1 MASQGGEDQMETA
14 SKYRTWTLA
23 VVSLATA
30 MLMLDIAV
38 VNTAITDMG
47 RDLHTGLDGLKW
59 VVDAYTLA
67 LAAVVLTTGS
77 LADRLGR
84 KRVFAAGMI
93 VFTLASAAAA
103 AATDITMLNIIRAVQ
118 GLGAA
123 AMFATSMALL
133 AHEFPGAKERA
144 KALGVYGATIG
155 GSFAFGPLVGG
166 GLTSAFG
173 WRSIFVINIPIGIYA
188 LAITRKYVRESKDP
202 NARRIDWAGQT
213 VLTAGLFLLTL
224 GLLRGNDVGWGSAEI
239 VSELSAAVVLIGLF
253 VLIERR
259 VKDPMLPLGLFR
271 IPSFTG
277 AQISAFAIS
286 GSLFAVYIYATIYM
300 QQVLG
305 LSAIEAGLAYI
316 PGTILNA
323 ATSGV
328 TAGLAEKGKLSSR
341 TMVSLGLAMVSVG
354 LVLMTTA
361 GAGSSWL
368 AIQPGLLIAMIGTGM
383 FNPAVIAVALGS
395 VSEDQ
400 SGLAAGVNDTF
411 RQAGIAVGVAAL
423 GAMIPTTAL
432 AKGDVTSY
440 VDGLHNA
447 LVVGGALAAVGAI
460 AAAYLI
466 RPALQARRESAPA
479 VPAVVVS
486 EVALE
491 PCA

>member
-1 MASQGGEDQMETA
+1 METT
-14 SKYRTWTLA
+14 SKIRNWTLA
-23 VVSLATA
+23 VVSIATA

-38 VNTAITDMG
+38 VNTAISDMG
-47 RDLHTGLDGLKW
+47 KDLKTDLDGLKW

-84 KRVFAAGMI
+84 RRVFAAGLA

-103 AATDITMLNIIRAVQ
+103 AATDITMLNIIRAFQ

-133 AHEFPGAKERA
+133 AHEFPKQQERA

-155 GSFAFGPLVGG
+155 ASFAVGPLVGG

-173 WRSIFVINIPIGIYA
+173 WRSIFIINIPIGIAA
-188 LAITRKYVRESKDP
+188 LAITRKYVRESRDP
-202 NARRIDWAGQT
+202 KPRRIDWAGQT
-213 VLTAGLFLLTL
+213 VLTGGLFLLVL
-224 GLLRGNDVGWGSAEI
+224 ALLRGNDVGWGSTEI
-239 VSELSAAVVLIGLF
+239 VAELSASVVLIALF
-253 VLIERR
+253 TLIETR
-259 VKDPMLPLGLFR
+259 VKDPMLPLRFFK

-277 AQISAFAIS
+277 AQIAAFSISA
-286 GSLFAVYIYATIYM
+286 SLFAVYIYATIYM

-305 LSAIEAGLAYI
+305 LSAIEAGLAYL
-316 PGTILNA
+316 PGTVLNA
-323 ATSGV
+323 ATSGI
-328 TAGLAEKGKLSSR
+328 TAGMAEKGKLSSR
-341 TMVSLGLAMVSVG
+341 VAVSLGLAMVATG
-354 LVLMTTA
+354 LLLMTA
-361 GAGSSWL
+361 ADANSSWL

-383 FNPAVIAVALGS
+383 FNPAVIGVALGS

-400 SGLAAGVNDTF
+400 SGLAAGVNDTA

-423 GAMIPTTAL
+423 GALIPTHAL
-432 AKGDVTSY
+432 ATGNVTSY
-440 VDGLHNA
+440 VNGLHDA
-447 LVVGGALAAVGAI
+447 LVVGGALAAAGAV
-460 AAAYLI
+460 ASAYLI
-466 RPALQARRESAPA
+466 RSKVQERRAAP
-479 VPAVVVS
+479 VEIS

>member
-1 MASQGGEDQMETA
+1 MESA
-14 SKYRTWTLA
+14 SKHRNWTLA

-38 VNTAITDMG
+38 VNTAISDMG

-84 KRVFAAGMI
+84 RRVFTTGMV
-93 VFTLASAAAA
+93 VFTVASAAAA

-133 AHEFPGAKERA
+133 AHEFPQAQERA

-155 GSFAFGPLVGG
+155 GSFAFGPIIGG
-166 GLTSAFG
+166 ALTSGFG
-173 WRSIFVINIPIGIYA
+173 WRSIFVINIPIGIAA
-188 LAITRKYVRESKDP
+188 LAITRRYVRESKDP
-202 NARRIDWAGQT
+202 QPRRIDWAGQT

-224 GLLRGNDVGWGSAEI
+224 GLLRGNDVGWASSEI
-239 VSELSAAVVLIGLF
+239 VAELTASVVLVALF
-253 VLIERR
+253 ALIERR

-277 AQISAFAIS
+277 AQIAAFSISA
-286 GSLFAVYIYATIYM
+286 SLFAVFIYATIYL

-305 LSAIEAGLAYI
+305 LSAIEAGLVYI

-323 ATSGV
+323 TTSGV

-341 TMVSLGLAMVSVG
+341 TAVSLGLALVATG
-354 LVLMTTA
+354 LLLMTMA
-361 GAGSSWL
+361 DAGSSWL
-368 AIQPGLLIAMIGTGM
+368 AVQPGFLIAMIGTGM

-423 GAMIPTTAL
+423 GAMIPTASL
-432 AKGDVTSY
+432 AKGDVTGY

-466 RPALQARRESAPA
+466 RPVLAARRESAP
-479 VPAVVVS
+479 VLQIS
-486 EVALE
+486 EAALE

>member
-1 MASQGGEDQMETA
+1 MQTE

-84 KRVFAAGMI
+84 RRVFAAGMI
-93 VFTLASAAAA
+93 IFTLASAAAA

-133 AHEFPGAKERA
+133 ANEFPQAQERA

-155 GSFAFGPLVGG
+155 ASFAVGPLVGG

-173 WRSIFVINIPIGIYA
+173 WRSIFVINIPIGIAA
-188 LAITRKYVRESKDP
+188 LAVTRKYVRESRDP
-202 NARRIDWAGQT
+202 HARRIDWAGQT
-213 VLTAGLFLLTL
+213 VLTGGLFLLVL
-224 GLLRGNDVGWGSAEI
+224 ALLRGNDVGWGTTEI
-239 VSELSAAVVLIGLF
+239 VAELSASAVLIALF
-253 VLIERR
+253 ALIESW
-259 VKDPMLPLGLFR
+259 VKDPMLPLRFFR

-277 AQISAFAIS
+277 AQVAAFSISA
-286 GSLFAVYIYATIYM
+286 SLFAVYIYATIYL

-305 LSAIEAGLAYI
+305 LSAIEAGLAYL
-316 PGTILNA
+316 PGTFLNA

-328 TAGLAEKGKLSSR
+328 AAGMAEKGKLSSR
-341 TMVSLGLAMVSVG
+341 VAVSLGLAMVATG
-354 LVLMTTA
+354 LLLMTVA
-361 GAGSSWL
+361 DANSSWL

-400 SGLAAGVNDTF
+400 SGLAAGVNDTA

-432 AKGDVTSY
+432 AHGDVTGY

-447 LVVGGALAAVGAI
+447 LVAGGALAAIGAV

-466 RPALQARRESAPA
+466 RPVLAKRRQPA
-479 VPAVVVS
+479 VAQVS

>member
-1 MASQGGEDQMETA
+1 MQTA
-14 SKYRTWTLA
+14 SKYRNWTLA

-38 VNTAITDMG
+38 VNTAISDMG

-84 KRVFAAGMI
+84 RRVFAAGMI
-93 VFTLASAAAA
+93 VFTAASVGAA

-133 AHEFPGAKERA
+133 AHEFPQMQERA
-144 KALGVYGATIG
+144 KALAVYGATIG

-166 GLTSAFG
+166 ALTTAFG
-173 WRSIFVINIPIGIYA
+173 WRSIFIINIPIGIYA
-188 LAITRKYVRESKDP
+188 LAITKKYVRESRDP
-202 NARRIDWAGQT
+202 HARRIDWAGQT
-213 VLTAGLFLLTL
+213 VLTGGLFLLVL
-224 GLLRGNDVGWGSAEI
+224 ALLRGNDVGWGSPQIVAE
-239 VSELSAAVVLIGLF
+239 LGAAGVLLALF
-253 VLIERR
+253 VLIESRI
-259 VKDPMLPLGLFR
+259 KDPMLPLGFFR

-277 AQISAFAIS
+277 AQISAFSIS
-286 GSLFAVYIYATIYM
+286 ASLFAVYIYATIYL
-300 QQVLG
+300 QQVVG
-305 LSAIEAGLAYI
+305 LSPVEAGLAYM

-328 TAGLAEKGKLSSR
+328 TAGMAEKGKFSAR
-341 TMVSLGLAMVSVG
+341 TMVSGGLAMVAVG
-354 LVLMTTA
+354 LLLMT
-361 GAGSSWL
+361 GADANSSWL

-383 FNPAVIAVALGS
+383 FNPAVIGVALGS

-400 SGLAAGVNDTF
+400 SGLAAGTNDTF

-423 GAMIPTTAL
+423 GAMIPTKAL
-432 AKGDVTSY
+432 AQGDVTGY

-447 LVVGGALAAVGAI
+447 LLVGGAVAALGAI

-466 RPALQARRESAPA
+466 RPVLQARREPPAAP
-479 VPAVVVS
+479 VIQVS

>member
-1 MASQGGEDQMETA
+1 META
-14 SKYRTWTLA
+14 SKQRSWTLA
-23 VVSLATA
+23 VVSIATA

-84 KRVFAAGMI
+84 RRVFAAGL
-93 VFTLASAAAA
+93 VLFTVASAAAA

-133 AHEFPGAKERA
+133 AQEFPGAQERA
-144 KALGVYGATIG
+144 KALGIYGATIG
-155 GSFAFGPLVGG
+155 GSFAFGPIIGG
-166 GLTSAFG
+166 ALTSGFG
-173 WRSIFVINIPIGIYA
+173 WRSIFVINIPIGIAA

-213 VLTAGLFLLTL
+213 VLTAALFLLTL
-224 GLLRGNDVGWGSAEI
+224 GLLRGNDVGWGSGEI
-239 VSELSAAVVLIGLF
+239 VAELTASVVLLALF
-253 VLIERR
+253 VLIERK
-259 VKDPMLPLGLFR
+259 VKDPMLPLALFR

-277 AQISAFAIS
+277 AQIAAFSISA
-286 GSLFAVYIYATIYM
+286 SLFAVFIYATIYL

-305 LSAIEAGLAYI
+305 LSAIEAGLVYI

-328 TAGLAEKGKLSSR
+328 TAGMAEKGKLSAR
-341 TMVSLGLAMVSVG
+341 TMVSLGLALVAAG
-354 LVLMTTA
+354 LVLMTMA
-361 GAGSSWL
+361 DADSSWL
-368 AIQPGLLIAMIGTGM
+368 TLQPGFMIAMIGTGM

-400 SGLAAGVNDTF
+400 SGLAAGVNDTA

-423 GAMIPTTAL
+423 GAMIPTGAL
-432 AKGDVTSY
+432 TKGDVTGY

-466 RPALQARRESAPA
+466 RTRQAAPEGRA
-479 VPAVVVS
+479 VAVEVGAPVVIR

>member
-1 MASQGGEDQMETA
+1 MKTA
-14 SKYRTWTLA
+14 SKYRSWTLA

-47 RDLHTGLDGLKW
+47 RDLNTGLDGLKW

-84 KRVFAAGMI
+84 RRVFAAGMV
-93 VFTLASAAAA
+93 VFTITSAAAA
-103 AATDITMLNIIRAVQ
+103 AATDITMLNIIRAFQ

-133 AHEFPGAKERA
+133 AHEFPQAQERA
-144 KALGVYGATIG
+144 KALAVYGATIA
-155 GSFAFGPLVGG
+155 GSFAVGPLVGG

-173 WRSIFVINIPIGIYA
+173 WRSIFIINIPIGIAA
-188 LAITRKYVRESKDP
+188 LAITRRYVRESRDP

-213 VLTAGLFLLTL
+213 VLTAGLFLLVL
-224 GLLRGNDVGWGSAEI
+224 GLLRGNDAGWGSTEI
-239 VSELSAAVVLIGLF
+239 VAELSGAAVLIAVF
-253 VLIERR
+253 ALIERR
-259 VKDPMLPLGLFR
+259 VKDPMLPLGFFR
-271 IPSFTG
+271 IPSFAG
-277 AQISAFAIS
+277 AQIAAFAIS
-286 GSLFAVYIYATIYM
+286 ASLFAVYIYATIYL

-316 PGTILNA
+316 PGTIVNA
-323 ATSGV
+323 MVSGATANLS
-328 TAGLAEKGKLSSR
+328 EKVSPR
-341 TMVSLGLAMVSVG
+341 VMVSLGLALVAAG
-354 LVLMTTA
+354 LLMMTA
-361 GAGSSWL
+361 ADAGSSWL
-368 AIQPGLLIAMIGTGM
+368 TIQPGLLLAMIGTGM

-423 GAMIPTTAL
+423 GALIPTTAL
-432 AKGDVTSY
+432 AHGDVTGY

-447 LVVGGALAAVGAI
+447 LAVGGALAAVGAI

-466 RPALQARRESAPA
+466 RPVLQARRQAA
-479 VPAVVVS
+479 VQVS
-486 EVALE
+486 EPALE
-491 PCA
+491 PCG

>member
-1 MASQGGEDQMETA
+1 META
-14 SKYRTWTLA
+14 SKHKSWTLA

-47 RDLHTGLDGLKW
+47 RDLNTGLDGLKW

-84 KRVFAAGMI
+84 RRVFAAGMI
-93 VFTLASAAAA
+93 VFTIASAAAA

-133 AHEFPGAKERA
+133 AHEFPRAQERA

-155 GSFAFGPLVGG
+155 ASFAFGPLVGG
-166 GLTSAFG
+166 ALTSGFG
-173 WRSIFVINIPIGIYA
+173 WRSIFVINIPIGIAA
-188 LAITRKYVRESKDP
+188 LAITRKYVRESRDP

-213 VLTAGLFLLTL
+213 VLTGGLFLLTL

-239 VSELSAAVVLIGLF
+239 VSELSASAVLIALF
-253 VLIERR
+253 ALIERR

-277 AQISAFAIS
+277 AQVAAFSISA
-286 GSLFAVYIYATIYM
+286 SLFAVYIYATIYL

-328 TAGLAEKGKLSSR
+328 TAGLAEKGKLSQR
-341 TMVSLGLAMVSVG
+341 TMISAGLAMVAVG
-354 LVLMTTA
+354 LLLMTTA
-361 GAGSSWL
+361 DAGSSWL

-395 VSEDQ
+395 VSEEQ
-400 SGLAAGVNDTF
+400 SGLAAGVNDTA

-432 AKGDVTSY
+432 AHGDVNSY

-447 LVVGGALAAVGAI
+447 LAVGGALAAIGAV

-466 RPALQARRESAPA
+466 RPLVAARRERAA
-479 VPAVVVS
+479 VDVT

-491 PCA
+491 PC

>member
-1 MASQGGEDQMETA
+1 MQTA
-14 SKYRTWTLA
+14 SKHRTWTLA

-38 VNTAITDMG
+38 VNTAISDMG
-47 RDLHTGLDGLKW
+47 RDLNTGLDGLKW

-84 KRVFAAGMI
+84 RRVFAAGMA
-93 VFTLASAAAA
+93 VFTISSAAAA
-103 AATDITMLNIIRAVQ
+103 AATDITMLNVIRAVQ

-133 AHEFPGAKERA
+133 AHEFPQAQERA

-155 GSFAFGPLVGG
+155 ASFAVGPLVGG
-166 GLTSAFG
+166 ALTSGFG
-173 WRSIFVINIPIGIYA
+173 WRSIFVINIPIGIGA
-188 LAITRKYVRESKDP
+188 LVLTRKYVRESRDP
-202 NARRIDWAGQT
+202 QPRRIDWAGQT
-213 VLTAGLFLLTL
+213 VLTGGLFLLVL
-224 GLLRGNDVGWGSAEI
+224 ALLRGNDVGWGSSQIVAEL
-239 VSELSAAVVLIGLF
+239 VGAGLLLASF
-253 VLIERR
+253 VAIERR

-271 IPSFTG
+271 VPSFAG
-277 AQISAFAIS
+277 AQISAFSIS
-286 GSLFAVYIYATIYM
+286 VSLFAVYIFATIYL

-305 LSAIEAGLAYI
+305 LSAIEAGLVYL

-323 ATSGV
+323 MVSGATAQVGDKVSARVMISG
-328 TAGLAEKGKLSSR
+328 GLAL
-341 TMVSLGLAMVSVG
+341 VAVG
-354 LVLMTTA
+354 LLMMTIPDA
-361 GAGSSWL
+361 NSSWL
-368 AIQPGLLIAMIGTGM
+368 AIEPGMLVAMFGTGM

-423 GAMIPTTAL
+423 GAMIPTAAL

-447 LVVGGALAAVGAI
+447 LAVGAGLAAI
-460 AAAYLI
+460 GAVAAAYLL
-466 RPALQARRESAPA
+466 RPVLQARRK
-479 VPAVVVS
+479 PAVVQVQQ
-486 EVALE
+486 VAVQ

>member
-1 MASQGGEDQMETA
+1 MET
-14 SKYRTWTLA
+14 SSQIRRWTLA
-23 VVSLATA
+23 VVSIATA

-38 VNTAITDMG
+38 VNTAISDMG
-47 RDLHTGLDGLKW
+47 KDLNTDLGGLKW

-84 KRVFAAGMI
+84 RRVFAAGLI
-93 VFTLASAAAA
+93 VFTASSALAA
-103 AATDITMLNIIRAVQ
+103 AATDITMLNIVRAVQ

-133 AHEFPGAKERA
+133 ANEFPQAQERA

-155 GSFAFGPLVGG
+155 ASFAVGPLVGG

-173 WRSIFVINIPIGIYA
+173 WRSIFVINIPIGIA
-188 LAITRKYVRESKDP
+188 TLAMTRKYVRESRDP
-202 NARRIDWAGQT
+202 RPRRIDWAGQT
-213 VLTAGLFLLTL
+213 VLTAGLFLLVL
-224 GLLRGNDVGWGSAEI
+224 ALLRGNDLGWGSTEI
-239 VSELSAAVVLIGLF
+239 VAELSASAVLLAAF
-253 VLIERR
+253 ALIERR
-259 VKDPMLPLGLFR
+259 VKDPMLPLGFFR
-271 IPSFTG
+271 IPSFAG
-277 AQISAFAIS
+277 AQIAAFSISA
-286 GSLFAVYIYATIYM
+286 SLFAVYIYATIYL

-305 LSAIEAGLAYI
+305 LSPVEAGLVYI

-328 TAGLAEKGKLSSR
+328 TAGLAEKGKLSAR
-341 TMVSLGLAMVSVG
+341 LMVSAGLALVAVG
-354 LVLMTTA
+354 LVLMTAA
-361 GAGSSWL
+361 GADSSWL
-368 AIQPGLLIAMIGTGM
+368 VLQPGLLIAMIGTGM

-395 VSEDQ
+395 VSENQ

-423 GAMIPTTAL
+423 GALIPTTAL
-432 AKGDVTSY
+432 AKGDVHGY

-447 LVVGGALAAVGAI
+447 LVVGGALAAIGAI

-466 RPALQARRESAPA
+466 RPVLQARREPK
-479 VPAVVVS
+479 VQVS

>member
-1 MASQGGEDQMETA
+1 MTKNRQ
-14 SKYRTWTLA
+14 WTLA

-38 VNTAITDMG
+38 VNTAISDMG
-47 RDLHTGLDGLKW
+47 KDLHTGLDGLKW
-59 VVDAYTLA
+59 VVDAYTLS

-84 KRVFAAGMI
+84 RKVFAAGLV
-93 VFTLASAAAA
+93 VFTITSAAAA

-133 AHEFPGAKERA
+133 AHEFPQMQERA

-155 GSFAFGPLVGG
+155 ASFAVGPLVGG

-173 WRSIFVINIPIGIYA
+173 WRSIFVINIPIGIAA
-188 LAITRKYVRESKDP
+188 LAITRRYVRESKDP
-202 NARRIDWAGQT
+202 QPRRIDWAGQT
-213 VLTAGLFLLTL
+213 VLTGGLFLMVLA
-224 GLLRGNDVGWGSAEI
+224 LLRGNDVGWGSTQIVAEL
-239 VSELSAAVVLIGLF
+239 VGAAVLLATF
-253 VLIERR
+253 VAIERR
-259 VKDPMLPLGLFR
+259 VKDPMLPLGFFR

-277 AQISAFAIS
+277 AQLSAFAIS
-286 GSLFAVYIYATIYM
+286 ASLFAVYIYATIYL

-305 LSAIEAGLAYI
+305 LSPIEAGLAYL
-316 PGTILNA
+316 PGTFINA

-328 TAGLAEKGKLSSR
+328 TAGMAEKGKLSPR
-341 TMVSLGLAMVSVG
+341 VAVSLGLALVATG
-354 LVLMTTA
+354 LLLMTTA
-361 GAGSSWL
+361 DVGSSWL
-368 AIQPGLLIAMIGTGM
+368 AIQPGLIIAMVGTGM
-383 FNPAVIAVALGS
+383 FNPAVIGVALSS
-395 VSEDQ
+395 VPEDQ
-400 SGLAAGVNDTF
+400 SGLAAGTNDTF

-423 GAMIPTTAL
+423 GAMIPTGAL
-432 AKGDVTSY
+432 AHGDVHGY

-447 LVVGGALAAVGAI
+447 LVVGGAVAAIGAI

-466 RPALQARRESAPA
+466 RPVVQRRRQAA
-479 VPAVVVS
+479 V
-486 EVALE
+486 EVTEIALE

>member
-1 MASQGGEDQMETA
+1 META
-14 SKYRTWTLA
+14 SKQRSWTLA
-23 VVSLATA
+23 VVSIATA

-84 KRVFAAGMI
+84 RRVFAAGL
-93 VFTLASAAAA
+93 VLFTVASAAAA

-133 AHEFPGAKERA
+133 AQEFPGAQERA
-144 KALGVYGATIG
+144 KALGIYGATIG
-155 GSFAFGPLVGG
+155 GSFAFGPIIGG
-166 GLTSAFG
+166 ALTSGFG
-173 WRSIFVINIPIGIYA
+173 WRSIFVINIPIGIAA

-213 VLTAGLFLLTL
+213 VLTAALFLLTL
-224 GLLRGNDVGWGSAEI
+224 GLLRGNDVGWGSGEI
-239 VSELSAAVVLIGLF
+239 VAELTASVVLLALF
-253 VLIERR
+253 VLIERK
-259 VKDPMLPLGLFR
+259 VKDPMLPLALFR

-277 AQISAFAIS
+277 AQIAAFSISA
-286 GSLFAVYIYATIYM
+286 SLFAVFIYATIYL

-305 LSAIEAGLAYI
+305 LSAIEAGLVYI

-328 TAGLAEKGKLSSR
+328 TAGMAEKGKLSAR
-341 TMVSLGLAMVSVG
+341 TMVSLGLALVAAG
-354 LVLMTTA
+354 LVLMTMA
-361 GAGSSWL
+361 DADSSWL
-368 AIQPGLLIAMIGTGM
+368 TLQPGFMIAMIGTGM

-400 SGLAAGVNDTF
+400 SGLAAGVNDTA

-423 GAMIPTTAL
+423 GAMIPTGAL
-432 AKGDVTSY
+432 TKGDVTGY

-466 RPALQARRESAPA
+466 RTRQAAPEGQA
-479 VPAVVVS
+479 VAVEVGAPVVIR

>member
-1 MASQGGEDQMETA
+1 MQTA
-14 SKYRTWTLA
+14 SKYRTWTLG

-84 KRVFAAGMI
+84 RKVFAAGMV
-93 VFTLASAAAA
+93 VFTVTSAAAA
-103 AATDITMLNIIRAVQ
+103 AATDITMLNIIRSVQ

-133 AHEFPGAKERA
+133 AHEFPQAQERA
-144 KALGVYGATIG
+144 KALAVYGATIA

-166 GLTSAFG
+166 ALTSGFG
-173 WRSIFVINIPIGIYA
+173 WRSIFIINIPIGIAA
-188 LAITRKYVRESKDP
+188 LAITRKYVRESRDP
-202 NARRIDWAGQT
+202 HPRRIDWAGQT
-213 VLTAGLFLLTL
+213 VLTGGLFLLVL
-224 GLLRGNDVGWGSAEI
+224 ALLRGNDAGWGSTEI
-239 VSELSAAVVLIGLF
+239 VSELSGAGVLLAGFAA
-253 VLIERR
+253 IERR
-259 VKDPMLPLGLFR
+259 VKDPMLPLGFFR
-271 IPSFTG
+271 IPSFAG
-277 AQISAFAIS
+277 AQIAAFAIS
-286 GSLFAVYIYATIYM
+286 ASLFAVYIYATIYL

-316 PGTILNA
+316 PGTIVNA
-323 ATSGV
+323 MVSGATANLSEKV
-328 TAGLAEKGKLSSR
+328 SPRVMVSAGLAL
-341 TMVSLGLAMVSVG
+341 VALGLLM
-354 LVLMTTA
+354 MTTA
-361 GAGSSWL
+361 DAGSSWL
-368 AIQPGLLIAMIGTGM
+368 AIQPGLLVAMIGTGL

-432 AKGDVTSY
+432 AKGDVTGY
-440 VDGLHNA
+440 VNGLHNA
-447 LVVGGALAAVGAI
+447 LAAGAALAAVGAL

-466 RPALQARRESAPA
+466 RPLLQARREPAAP
-479 VPAVVVS
+479 VS

>member
-1 MASQGGEDQMETA
+1 MALHGGESEMQTA
-14 SKYRTWTLA
+14 SKHRSWTLA

-38 VNTAITDMG
+38 VNTAISDMG

-84 KRVFAAGMI
+84 RLVFAGGLV

-103 AATDITMLNIIRAVQ
+103 AATDITMLNIIRAIQ

-133 AHEFPGAKERA
+133 AHEFPKAQERA

-166 GLTSAFG
+166 ALTSGFG
-173 WRSIFVINIPIGIYA
+173 WRSIFVVNIPIGVAA
-188 LAITRKYVRESKDP
+188 LAITRKYVRESRDP
-202 NARRIDWAGQT
+202 QPRRIDWAGQT
-213 VLTAGLFLLTL
+213 VLTAGLFLLVL
-224 GLLRGNDVGWGSAEI
+224 ALLRGNDVGWGSTEI
-239 VSELSAAVVLIGLF
+239 VAELSASVVLIALF
-253 VLIERR
+253 ALIERR

-271 IPSFTG
+271 VPSFAG
-277 AQISAFAIS
+277 AQIAAFSISA
-286 GSLFAVYIYATIYM
+286 SLFAVHIYAAIYM

-305 LSAIEAGLAYI
+305 LSAIEAGLVYI

-328 TAGLAEKGKLSSR
+328 TAGMAEKGKLSAR
-341 TMVSLGLAMVSVG
+341 VAVSLGLALVATG
-354 LVLMTTA
+354 LLLMTTA
-361 GAGSSWL
+361 DANSSWL
-368 AIQPGLLIAMIGTGM
+368 AIQPGMIIAMIGTGM
-383 FNPAVIAVALGS
+383 FNPAVIGVALGS

-400 SGLAAGVNDTF
+400 SGLAAGVNDTA

-423 GAMIPTTAL
+423 RAIIPTTAL
-432 AKGDVTSY
+432 AHGDVHGY

-447 LVVGGALAAVGAI
+447 LVAGGALAALGAV

-466 RPALQARRESAPA
+466 RPVLQKRRRP
-479 VPAVVVS
+479 VVVS
-486 EVALE
+486 EVALD
-491 PCA
+491 PFA

>member
-1 MASQGGEDQMETA
+1 MQTESR
-14 SKYRTWTLA
+14 YRTWTLG

-84 KRVFAAGMI
+84 RKVFASGMI
-93 VFTLASAAAA
+93 VFTVTSAAAA

-133 AHEFPGAKERA
+133 ANEFPQAQERA

-155 GSFAFGPLVGG
+155 ASFAVGPLVGG

-173 WRSIFVINIPIGIYA
+173 WRSIFIINIPIGIVA
-188 LAITRKYVRESKDP
+188 LAITRKYVRESRDP
-202 NARRIDWAGQT
+202 HARRIDWAGQT
-213 VLTAGLFLLTL
+213 VLTGGLFLLVL
-224 GLLRGNDVGWGSAEI
+224 GLLRGNDVGWGSTEI
-239 VSELSAAVVLIGLF
+239 VAELGASAVLIALF
-253 VLIERR
+253 ALIETR
-259 VKDPMLPLGLFR
+259 VKDPMLPLGFFR

-277 AQISAFAIS
+277 AQVAAFSISA
-286 GSLFAVYIYATIYM
+286 SLFAVYIYATIYM

-305 LSAIEAGLAYI
+305 LSAVEAGLAYL
-316 PGTILNA
+316 PGTFINA

-328 TAGLAEKGKLSSR
+328 TAGMAEKGKLSSR
-341 TMVSLGLAMVSVG
+341 VAVSLGLALVATG
-354 LVLMTTA
+354 LLLMTFA
-361 GAGSSWL
+361 DANSSWL
-368 AIQPGLLIAMIGTGM
+368 AIQPGLVIAMIGTGM
-383 FNPAVIAVALGS
+383 FNPAVIAVALSS

-400 SGLAAGVNDTF
+400 SGLAAGVNDTA

-432 AKGDVTSY
+432 AHGDVTGY

-447 LVVGGALAAVGAI
+447 LVAGGALAAIGAV

-466 RPALQARRESAPA
+466 RPVLAKRRQ
-479 VPAVVVS
+479 PAVVQVS

>member
-1 MASQGGEDQMETA
+1 MALDGGEGEMQTA
-14 SKYRTWTLA
+14 SKHRSWTLA

-38 VNTAITDMG
+38 VNTAISDMG
-47 RDLHTGLDGLKW
+47 RDLNTGLDGLKW

-84 KRVFAAGMI
+84 RLVFATGMA
-93 VFTLASAAAA
+93 VFTIASAAAA

-133 AHEFPGAKERA
+133 AHEFPQAQERA
-144 KALGVYGATIG
+144 KALAVYGATIG
-155 GSFAFGPLVGG
+155 ASFAVGPLVGG
-166 GLTSAFG
+166 ALTSGFG
-173 WRSIFVINIPIGIYA
+173 WRSIFIINIPIGIAA
-188 LAITRKYVRESKDP
+188 LAITRKYVRESRDP
-202 NARRIDWAGQT
+202 QPRRIDWAGQT
-213 VLTAGLFLLTL
+213 VLTGGLFLLVL
-224 GLLRGNDVGWGSAEI
+224 ALLRGNDVGWGSTQIVAEL
-239 VSELSAAVVLIGLF
+239 VGAGVLLAAF
-253 VLIERR
+253 VAIERR
-259 VKDPMLPLGLFR
+259 IKDPMLPLGLFR
-271 IPSFTG
+271 VPSFAG
-277 AQISAFAIS
+277 AQIAAFSISA
-286 GSLFAVYIYATIYM
+286 SLFAVFIYATIYL

-305 LSAIEAGLAYI
+305 LSAIEAGLVYL
-316 PGTILNA
+316 PGTLMNA
-323 ATSGV
+323 MVSGATANVADKVSARV
-328 TAGLAEKGKLSSR
+328 MVSAGLALVAG
-341 TMVSLGLAMVSVG
+341 GL
-354 LVLMTTA
+354 LMMTVPDA
-361 GAGSSWL
+361 NSSWL
-368 AIQPGLLIAMIGTGM
+368 ALEPGILVAMIGTGM

-395 VSEDQ
+395 VSEHQ

-432 AKGDVTSY
+432 AKGDVTGY

-447 LVVGGALAAVGAI
+447 LIVGGALAAVGAI

-466 RPALQARRESAPA
+466 RPALQARREPA
-479 VPAVVVS
+479 GPLQVS

>member
-1 MASQGGEDQMETA
+1 
-14 SKYRTWTLA
+14 
-23 VVSLATA
+23 

-38 VNTAITDMG
+38 VNTAISDMG

-84 KRVFAAGMI
+84 RKVFAAGMV
-93 VFTLASAAAA
+93 VFTVTSAAAA
-103 AATDITMLNIIRAVQ
+103 AATDITMLNIIRAFQ

-133 AHEFPGAKERA
+133 AHEFPQAQERA

-155 GSFAFGPLVGG
+155 ASFAFGPLVGG
-166 GLTSAFG
+166 ALTSAFG
-173 WRSIFVINIPIGIYA
+173 WRSIFVINIPIGIAA
-188 LAITRKYVRESKDP
+188 LAITRKYVRESRDP
-202 NARRIDWAGQT
+202 QARRIDWAGQT
-213 VLTAGLFLLTL
+213 VLTGGLFLLVL
-224 GLLRGNDVGWGSAEI
+224 GLLRGNDVGWGSTEI
-239 VSELSAAVVLIGLF
+239 VAELGASGLLIAAF
-253 VLIERR
+253 ALIETR

-277 AQISAFAIS
+277 AQIAAFSISA
-286 GSLFAVYIYATIYM
+286 SLFAVYIYATIYM

-305 LSAIEAGLAYI
+305 LSAIEAGLAYL
-316 PGTILNA
+316 PGTVLNA

-328 TAGLAEKGKLSSR
+328 TAGMAEKGKLSSR
-341 TMVSLGLAMVSVG
+341 VAVSLGLALVATG
-354 LVLMTTA
+354 LLLMTAA
-361 GAGSSWL
+361 GAESSWL
-368 AIQPGLLIAMIGTGM
+368 TIQPGLVLAMIGTGM

-400 SGLAAGVNDTF
+400 SGLAAGVNDTA

-423 GAMIPTTAL
+423 GAMIPTSAL
-432 AKGDVTSY
+432 AHGDVTGY

-447 LVVGGALAAVGAI
+447 LVVGGALAAIGAI

-466 RPALQARRESAPA
+466 RPVLQARREAAP
-479 VPAVVVS
+479 VVQVS

-491 PCA
+491 PCG